1 MLSRQI
7 DAAMYAMQTCGER
20 VPFLRD
26 QYQPGSMERSA
37 LDDVLASLK
46 RADAVL
52 FSAAAAAPAES
63 R

>member
-1 MLSRQI
+1 MLTRQI
-7 DAAMYAMQTCGER
+7 DAAMYAMQTCGEH

-26 QYQPGSMERSA
+26 QYRPGSMERAA

-52 FSAAAAAPAES
+52 FSAAAEAPAEQG
-63 R
+63 